1 MNLSEMR
8 TIVRRELHDE
18 DAENYRWSNDELDR
32 HISRA
37 VKQLSEAIPLQ
48 QKATVATAAG
58 SREVDISSLANRV
71 MLQAVEYPAGRFP
84 KIYQRFS
91 LWGDTVTLLADE
103 VPDGGNAYIY
113 YGKLHTLDAESSTIP
128 AIYEDLIATGATGY
142 AAIEW
147 AAFAVNRVN
156 VGGGQTPADF
166 LGWGQARL
174 DYFRQELKRLGR
186 RQRARINQLYRPAYP
201 AVSKTTDYG
210 P

>member
-1 MNLSEMR
+1 MNLSQMR

-18 DAENYRWSNDELDR
+18 DSENYRWSNDELDR
-32 HISRA
+32 HIARA
-37 VKQLSEAIPLQ
+37 VNRLSEAIPQQ
-48 QKATVATAAG
+48 QKATIATTAD
-58 SREVDISSLANRV
+58 SREVDISAITDRV

-84 KIYQRFS
+84 RAYQRFC
-91 LWGDTVTLLADE
+91 LWGDCVTLLGDE
-103 VPDGGNAYIY
+103 VPDGGNAFIY
-113 YGKLHTLDAESSTIP
+113 YGKLHTLDAETSTVP
-128 AIYEDLIATGATGY
+128 AIYEDLVATGAAGY

-156 VGGGQTPADF
+156 VGGDKTPADF
-166 LGWGQARL
+166 LKWGQNRL
-174 DYFRQELKRLGR
+174 EYFRQELKRLGR

>member
-18 DAENYRWSNDELDR
+18 DSENYRWSDDELDR
-32 HISRA
+32 NIARA
-37 VKQLSEAIPLQ
+37 VNQLSEAIPLQ
-48 QKATVATAAG
+48 QKATVATSAG
-58 SREVDISSLANRV
+58 SRDIDISTLANRV

-84 KIYQRFS
+84 RAYQRFC
-91 LWGDTVTLLADE
+91 LWGDSVTLLGDE

-113 YGKLHTLDAESSTIP
+113 YGKLHTLNAESSTIP
-128 AIYEDLIATGATGY
+128 AIYEVLVATGAAGY

-156 VGGGQTPADF
+156 VGGDKTAADF
-166 LGWGQARL
+166 LKWGQNRL
-174 DYFRQELKRLGR
+174 EYFGQELKRLGR

-201 AVSKTTDYG
+201 AASKTTDYG